1 MRPSAL
7 APQLKRDPLGG
18 TRTRRC
24 DLRPTVILV
33 TAATLACGSRAYDW
47 SPTQR
52 ALDQSLPDGTPEARA
67 TVVLDSLAFAHSR
80 LDPRDSTIT
89 AMKREPHA
97 SDRLVFSTLRVV
109 LKFAGDGRLMQRT
122 AREVFTGP

>member
-1 MRPSAL
+1 MIIAL
-7 APQLKRDPLGG
+7 AERDGAIH
-18 TRTRRC
+18 
-24 DLRPTVILV
+24 RPEGLDVEAVVKHQKATGSILNFPGAKNL
-33 TAATLACGSRAYDW
+33 T
-47 SPTQR
+47 PTQR
-52 ALDQSLPDGTPEARA
+52 ALDQSLPDGTPQARA

-109 LKFAGDGRLMQRT
+109 LKFTGDGRLMQRT